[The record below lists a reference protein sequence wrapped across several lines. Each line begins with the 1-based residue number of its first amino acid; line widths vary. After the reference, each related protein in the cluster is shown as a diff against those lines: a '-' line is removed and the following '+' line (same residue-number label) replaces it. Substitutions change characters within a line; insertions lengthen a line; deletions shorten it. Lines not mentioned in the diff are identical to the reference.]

1 MKIALANCANAPQAY
16 LLYKNILSVS
26 TLLIAILK
34 PVKKI
39 AKRFVASILGWQ
51 VRRLYKRNNFRVVT
65 VVGSVGKTSTKLAIA
80 NVLKIKYR
88 VQYQDGNYND
98 LVSVPLIFFGEEMPS
113 LLNPLAWL
121 GTFRRNGKQIKAPYP
136 YDVVVLEVGT
146 DAPGQIK
153 ELSSYLKIDLAVL
166 TAVSPE
172 HMEFFDDLDAVAREE
187 LEIVK
192 MSVKLLYNKDMVG
205 PKYLKDLNSPL
216 MSYGLK
222 QKADFQTVNIVFRDD
237 KCDFEVLKNGQSF
250 LRSSND
256 LISEPQL
263 YSVTAA
269 VAVAAE
275 LGLSAEEID
284 KGLHN
289 IHPVSG
295 RMQRLAG
302 INNSLIIDDTY
313 NASPEAMKAAL
324 ATLYRID
331 APHKIAILG
340 NMNELGK
347 YSKEAHEEI
356 GIYCEPNKLDLV
368 VTIGPDA
375 NQYLASIA
383 QNRGCK
389 VITFDNPYKAGE
401 YIKPLIQQDSL
412 ILAKGSQNGVFAE
425 EAVKLLLAN
434 SADSSKLV
442 RQDSDW
448 LKKKNKAFV
457 KK

>member
-1 MKIALANCANAPQAY
+1 M
-16 LLYKNILSVS
+16 
-26 TLLIAILK
+26 
-34 PVKKI
+34 
-39 AKRFVASILGWQ
+39 
-51 VRRLYKRNNFRVVT
+51 YKRNNFKVVA
-65 VVGSVGKTSTKLAIA
+65 VAGSVGKTSTKLAVA
-80 NVLKIKYR
+80 NVLKAKYR

-113 LLNPLAWL
+113 LLNPLAWIAI
-121 GTFRRNGKQIKAPYP
+121 FRRNAEQIKNPYP
-136 YDVVVLEVGT
+136 YDVVVIEVGT
-146 DAPGQIK
+146 DAPGQIREFAK
-153 ELSSYLKIDLAVL
+153 YLKIDLAVL

-187 LEIVK
+187 LDILK
-192 MSVKLLYNKDMVG
+192 MSTKLLYNKDMVDS
-205 PKYLKDLNSPL
+205 KYLNGIETPIV
-216 MSYGLK
+216 SYGLK
-222 QKADFQTVNIVFRDD
+222 QKADFQTVDVVFKDD
-237 KCDFEVLKNGQSF
+237 KSDFTVLKDGSPF
-250 LRSSND
+250 LKTSND

-269 VAVAAE
+269 VTMAVE

-313 NASPEAMKAAL
+313 NSSPEAMKAAL
-324 ATLYRID
+324 QTLYRLD
-331 APHKIAILG
+331 APHKVAILG

-356 GIYCEPNKLDLV
+356 GIHCESSKLDLV

-375 NQYLASIA
+375 NQYLAPIA
-383 QNRGCK
+383 KNRGCR
-389 VITFDNPYKAGE
+389 VVTFDSPYKAGE
-401 YIKPLIQQDSL
+401 YLKPLIEPGSV

-425 EAVKLLLAN
+425 ETVKMLLAN
-434 SADSSKLV
+434 AADSQKLV
-442 RQDSDW
+442 RQSPEW
-448 LKKKNKAFV
+448 LKKKSKAFARA
-457 KK
+457 

>member
-1 MKIALANCANAPQAY
+1 M
-16 LLYKNILSVS
+16 
-26 TLLIAILK
+26 IAILK
-34 PVKKI
+34 LVKKI
-39 AKRFVASILGWQ
+39 ARRFVASILGWQ
-51 VRRLYKRNNFRVVT
+51 VRRLYKKNNFKVVA
-65 VVGSVGKTSTKLAIA
+65 VAGSVGKTSTKLAIA
-80 NVLKIKYR
+80 NVLKAKYR

-121 GTFRRNGKQIKAPYP
+121 GVFRRNQKKLKSQYP
-136 YDVVVLEVGT
+136 YDVVVVEVGT

-153 ELSSYLKIDLAVL
+153 EFASYLKIDLAVL
-166 TAVSPE
+166 TGVAPE
-172 HMEFFDDLDAVAREE
+172 HMEFFDDLGAVAREE
-187 LEIVK
+187 LEITK
-192 MSVKLLYNKDMVG
+192 MSSALLYNKDMINPAFLTGVSV
-205 PKYLKDLNSPL
+205 PA
-216 MSYGLK
+216 MSYGIK
-222 QKADFQTVNIVFRDD
+222 QKSSYQTVNIVFKDD
-237 KCDFEVLKNGQSF
+237 KCDFEVLKNGQSL

-263 YSVTAA
+263 YSATAA

-275 LGLSAEEID
+275 FGLSAEEID

-295 RMQRLAG
+295 RMQRLGG

-324 ATLYRID
+324 ETLYRLD

-356 GIYCEPNKLDLV
+356 GIHCEPRELDLV
-368 VTIGPDA
+368 VTIGSDA
-375 NQYLASIA
+375 NQYLAPIA
-383 QNRGCK
+383 TNRGCK
-389 VITFDNPYKAGE
+389 VVSFDDPYKAGE
-401 YIKPLIQQDSL
+401 YLKPLIQPGTV

-425 EAVKLLLAN
+425 EVIKLLLA
-434 SADSSKLV
+434 SPADSIKLV
-442 RQDSDW
+442 RQSPQW
-448 LKKKNKAFV
+448 LKKKSKAFAKV
-457 KK
+457 

>member
-1 MKIALANCANAPQAY
+1 MKKA
-16 LLYKNILSVS
+16 
-26 TLLIAILK
+26 
-34 PVKKI
+34 
-39 AKRFVASILGWQ
+39 AKGFVATILGWQ
-51 VRRLYKRNNFRVVT
+51 VRRLYKRNNFKVVA
-65 VVGSVGKTSTKLAIA
+65 VAGSVGKTSTKLAIA
-80 NVLKIKYR
+80 NVLKAKYR
-88 VQYQDGNYND
+88 VQYQNGNYND
-98 LVSVPLIFFGEEMPS
+98 LVSVPLIFFGETMPS
-113 LLNPLAWL
+113 LFNPVAWISIL
-121 GTFRRNGKQIKAPYP
+121 LRNAKQTKNPYP
-136 YDVVVLEVGT
+136 YDVVVIEVGT

-153 ELSSYLKIDLAVL
+153 EFSAYLKIDLAIL

-187 LEIVK
+187 LDILR
-192 MSVKLLYNKDMVG
+192 MSAKLLYNKDMVDS
-205 PKYLKDLNSPL
+205 KYLRGIEAPII
-216 MSYGLK
+216 SYGLK
-222 QKADFQTVNIVFRDD
+222 QKADFQTVDVVFKDD
-237 KCDFEVLKNGQSF
+237 KSDFTVLKDGSPF
-250 LRSSND
+250 LKASND

-269 VAVAAE
+269 VALAAE

-289 IHPVSG
+289 IRPVSG

-302 INNSLIIDDTY
+302 VYNSIIIDDTY

-324 ATLYRID
+324 QTLYRLD

-356 GIYCEPNKLDLV
+356 GIHCEPKKLDLV

-375 NQYLASIA
+375 NQYLAPTA

-389 VITFDNPYKAGE
+389 VVTFDNPYKAGE
-401 YIKPLIQQDSL
+401 YIKPLIQQGSL

-425 EAVKLLLAN
+425 ETVKLLLA
-434 SADSSKLV
+434 DPTDGSKLV
-442 RQDSDW
+442 RQSPEW
-448 LKKKNKAFV
+448 LKKKSKAFA
-457 KK
+457 KG